1 MLSLLLSTA
10 MAATATTKVASYI
23 NDKGV
28 KITIEQALNKS
39 IAGETIYKCQE
50 VKAETSKSGTS
61 ISLKVVK

>member
-1 MLSLLLSTA
+1 MLSLLLS
-10 MAATATTKVASYI
+10 AAIAAPTTKVTSYI

-28 KITIEQALNKS
+28 KITLEQALNKS
-39 IAGETIYKCQE
+39 IAGETVYKCQE

>member
-1 MLSLLLSTA
+1 MLSILLSAA
-10 MAATATTKVASYI
+10 MAAPTTKVASYI